1 MIMSEET
8 NDRSAQSQQSA
19 QIDGVDYQHLLEI
32 VNYKQR
38 QQLQEVGHK
47 LLHVW
52 TWICLSMLQVFS
64 SIKFALLY
72 AYVGFFVIIKIVR
85 LRAVLREILH
95 AERLSSTSKLLAQD
109 CLANSNI
116 SEIPMSTTS
125 MPMAMPYPIGYS
137 QQQRMI
143 TSLSATGKGPSFR
156 Q

>member
-52 TWICLSMLQVFS
+52 T
-64 SIKFALLY
+64 
-72 AYVGFFVIIKIVR
+72 
-85 LRAVLREILH
+85 
-95 AERLSSTSKLLAQD
+95 
-109 CLANSNI
+109 
-116 SEIPMSTTS
+116 
-125 MPMAMPYPIGYS
+125 
-137 QQQRMI
+137 
-143 TSLSATGKGPSFR
+143 
-156 Q
+156 